1 MSWIDRK
8 TVPYKQIKKALTIT
22 LIYLDYNVESLGSSG
37 RLEKAKEGSGR
48 LGKQEGS
55 GRFGQVR
62 EGLGRLGRARED
74 FGRLGAPRE
83 ASGER
88 RKRGL
93 GKAWEGL
100 WGAEL

>member
-22 LIYLDYNVESLGSSG
+22 LIYLDYNVESSGSSG
-37 RLEKAKEGSGR
+37 RLEKAQEGSGR

-55 GRFGQVR
+55 GRFGKVR

-74 FGRLGAPRE
+74 FGRLGRARE
-83 ASGER
+83 DEHTTKQRGEN
-88 RKRGL
+88 L
-93 GKAWEGL
+93 TQTSA
-100 WGAEL
+100 